1 MQNERYEAKYGT
13 KPGEPP
19 YLWDN
24 HLNKVAGTF
33 ITFEGA
39 VSKGWILNAFSTGQ
53 YAGVANGR

>member
-19 YLWDN
+19 YLWDH
-24 HLNKVAGTF
+24 HLNEVYGTF

-39 VSKGWILNAFSTGQ
+39 VAKGWMLNAFYVGI
-53 YAGVANGR
+53 YAQKGGRA